1 MRTFSQPCWITW
13 TRNPGPTWTECEEEN
28 WERAGGGGDGEGN
41 PRLLSP
47 VSSPSLV
54 VFEFSFRPFKIVD
67 EELPV
72 KITYNI
78 GYLLVWNI
86 EKPRSF
92 EFE

>member
-1 MRTFSQPCWITW
+1 MLDHLDEESW
-13 TRNPGPTWTECEEEN
+13 TDLDRVQG
-28 WERAGGGGDGEGN
+28 RKLGKSGGGDGEGN
-41 PRLLSP
+41 PRLLFP

>member
-1 MRTFSQPCWITW
+1 MLDHLDEESW
-13 TRNPGPTWTECEEEN
+13 TDLDRVQG
-28 WERAGGGGDGEGN
+28 RKLGKSGGGGGGVGVIRVSF
-41 PRLLSP
+41 PPSP
-47 VSSPSLV
+47 PPLV
-54 VFEFSFRPFKIVD
+54 MFDFFFRPFKIVD

-78 GYLLVWNI
+78 GYLLVCNI

>member
-1 MRTFSQPCWITW
+1 MLDHLD
-13 TRNPGPTWTECEEEN
+13 EESLD
-28 WERAGGGGDGEGN
+28 RVQRRKLGKSGGGGGDGEGN

-54 VFEFSFRPFKIVD
+54 MFDFCFRPFKIID

-78 GYLLVWNI
+78 GYLLVCNI

>member
-1 MRTFSQPCWITW
+1 MLDHLDEESW
-13 TRNPGPTWTECEEEN
+13 TDLDRVQG
-28 WERAGGGGDGEGN
+28 RKLGKSGGGGDGEGN

-67 EELPV
+67 EELPG

>member
-1 MRTFSQPCWITW
+1 MLDHLDEESW
-13 TRNPGPTWTECEEEN
+13 TDLDRMQG
-28 WERAGGGGDGEGN
+28 RKLGKSGGGDGEGN
-41 PRLLSP
+41 PCLLSP

-54 VFEFSFRPFKIVD
+54 MFDFFFRPFKIVD

-78 GYLLVWNI
+78 GYLLVCNI

>member
-1 MRTFSQPCWITW
+1 MLDHLDEESW
-13 TRNPGPTWTECEEEN
+13 TDLDRVQEEN

>member
-1 MRTFSQPCWITW
+1 MVRVIRVSFP
-13 TRNPGPTWTECEEEN
+13 
-28 WERAGGGGDGEGN
+28 
-41 PRLLSP
+41 P

-54 VFEFSFRPFKIVD
+54 MFDFFFRPFKIVD

-78 GYLLVWNI
+78 GYLLVCNI

>member
-13 TRNPGPTWTECEEEN
+13 TRNPGPTWTECKEEN
-28 WERAGGGGDGEGN
+28 WERGGGGDGEGN
-41 PRLLSP
+41 PRLLSS

-78 GYLLVWNI
+78 GYLLVCNI

>member
-1 MRTFSQPCWITW
+1 MQ
-13 TRNPGPTWTECEEEN
+13 EEN

>member
-1 MRTFSQPCWITW
+1 MLDHLDEESW
-13 TRNPGPTWTECEEEN
+13 TDLDRVQG
-28 WERAGGGGDGEGN
+28 RKLGKRGGDGKGN
-41 PRLLSP
+41 PRLLSA

>member
-13 TRNPGPTWTECEEEN
+13 TRNPGPTWTECKKKTGK
-28 WERAGGGGDGEGN
+28 ERGGGDGEGN

>member
-13 TRNPGPTWTECEEEN
+13 TRNPDRPGPSARKKTGK
-28 WERAGGGGDGEGN
+28 ERGGGGGGGGGDGEGN

-54 VFEFSFRPFKIVD
+54 MFEFSFRPFKIVD
-67 EELPV
+67 GELPV

-78 GYLLVWNI
+78 G
-86 EKPRSF
+86 
-92 EFE
+92 

>member
-1 MRTFSQPCWITW
+1 MLDHLDEESW
-13 TRNPGPTWTECEEEN
+13 TDLDRVQG
-28 WERAGGGGDGEGN
+28 RKLGKSGGGGGDGEGN

-54 VFEFSFRPFKIVD
+54 MFDFCFRPFKIID

-78 GYLLVWNI
+78 GYLLVCNI

>member
-1 MRTFSQPCWITW
+1 MLDHLDEESW
-13 TRNPGPTWTECEEEN
+13 TDLDRVQG
-28 WERAGGGGDGEGN
+28 RKLGKSGGGDGEGN

>member
-13 TRNPGPTWTECEEEN
+13 TRNPGPTWTECKEEN
-28 WERAGGGGDGEGN
+28 WERAGGGGMVRVIRVSF
-41 PRLLSP
+41 PPSHLPLLLCSI
-47 VSSPSLV
+47 
-54 VFEFSFRPFKIVD
+54 FFFRPFKIVD

-78 GYLLVWNI
+78 GYLLVCNI

>member
-1 MRTFSQPCWITW
+1 MLDHLDEESW
-13 TRNPGPTWTECEEEN
+13 TDLDRVQG
-28 WERAGGGGDGEGN
+28 RKLGKSGGGGGGDGEGN

-54 VFEFSFRPFKIVD
+54 MFDFCFRPFKIID

-78 GYLLVWNI
+78 GYLLVCNI

>member
-1 MRTFSQPCWITW
+1 MLDHLD
-13 TRNPGPTWTECEEEN
+13 EESLD
-28 WERAGGGGDGEGN
+28 RVQRRKLGKSGGGGGGYCEGN

-54 VFEFSFRPFKIVD
+54 MFDFCFRPFKIID

-78 GYLLVWNI
+78 GYLLVCNI

>member
-1 MRTFSQPCWITW
+1 MLDHLDEES
-13 TRNPGPTWTECEEEN
+13 WTERGRGEGKKTGK
-28 WERAGGGGDGEGN
+28 GGGGGGGEGN

-54 VFEFSFRPFKIVD
+54 VFEFSFRPLKIVD

>member
-1 MRTFSQPCWITW
+1 MLDR
-13 TRNPGPTWTECEEEN
+13 PGPSARKKTGK
-28 WERAGGGGDGEGN
+28 ERGGGGGDCEGN

-54 VFEFSFRPFKIVD
+54 MFDFFFRPFKIVD

-78 GYLLVWNI
+78 GYLLVCNI